1 MNPISSLPKQW
12 KFQQSNDAIKKG
24 SSMKSVNSGSTQK
37 KNKVAQVDF
46 WWLSEENLTSLS
58 RHQSPRQLRHLVPKH
73 RVVSGTDQI
82 MIGVEVE
89 QEITEGGT
97 EAGCGL
103 KCLRIGKMRLQGQ
116 DSGRQAASP
125 LSMHN
130 SMLFPHHFLGL
141 SN

>member
-1 MNPISSLPKQW
+1 MT
-12 KFQQSNDAIKKG
+12 
-24 SSMKSVNSGSTQK
+24 SG
-37 KNKVAQVDF
+37 AE
-46 WWLSEENLTSLS
+46 EENLTSLS

-130 SMLFPHHFLGL
+130 SIALPTLPKGFLT
-141 SN
+141 N

>member
-1 MNPISSLPKQW
+1 MR
-12 KFQQSNDAIKKG
+12 KK
-24 SSMKSVNSGSTQK
+24 KI
-37 KNKVAQVDF
+37 
-46 WWLSEENLTSLS
+46 
-58 RHQSPRQLRHLVPKH
+58 SPRCPGIRARANFDTLSPSIA
-73 RVVSGTDQI
+73 VVSCTDQI

-130 SMLFPHHFLGL
+130 SMLLPTLPKGFLT
-141 SN
+141 N